1 MVPSLQEANHLI
13 VVESTIVCYSE
24 RMITSSAEFVRLR
37 VSERAE
43 EYQRAANEEAPDA
56 VWLEII
62 LRYPSMRRWVAHNK
76 TIPLDIL
83 RLLATDKSPT
93 VRSAVASKR
102 KLDAKLFE
110 QLAQDS
116 DEGVRASA
124 ASNAK
129 APRHLLEELSRDS
142 VSFVAEAARQR
153 L

>member
-1 MVPSLQEANHLI
+1 MVPSLQVVNHLI
-13 VVESTIVCYSE
+13 VAESTIICYSE
-24 RMITSSAEFVRLR
+24 RMIKSSAEFVRLR
-37 VSERAE
+37 DSERAE

-62 LRYPSMRRWVAHNK
+62 SRYPSMRTWVAHNK

-116 DEGVRASA
+116 D
-124 ASNAK
+124 
-129 APRHLLEELSRDS
+129 
-142 VSFVAEAARQR
+142 
-153 L
+153 